1 MDQEQEFLQ
10 SLSGLR
16 DQLLDILKDY
26 WIFSIPYSL
35 GEVAIAGA
43 LAKSFKQQ
51 YGGPLAFLVDPAKMG
66 VAQLFAD
73 QVDVAVPVPMH
84 LLRNLNRRGFLSP
97 ETFRRGSVQDV
108 YEIHGAKLN
117 FVSLVTLRNQ
127 HPDRGLP
134 VTDVFRFAM
143 RLPWEAPLHP
153 GRPDKEALEQAE
165 RIAASVGMEP
175 GNSVILFPGNN
186 TNLPAPSV
194 FWKRVAKEA
203 AAAGK
208 RVFVNV
214 SGAALLPDDL
224 DVPGIPVELND
235 IPQAIA
241 LCEIAGR
248 IVAGSNGFLMT
259 ALLTETRFGL
269 DVILTDAFDPTASG
283 RHYQPM
289 PIRSG
294 SLFLQAPE
302 IKEDIDRPYREWE
315 VPSSVDTESIAVE
328 LVRAWSAGNGSP
340 S

>member
-16 DQLLDILKDY
+16 DQLLDVLKDY

-84 LLRNLNRRGFLSP
+84 LLRNLNRLGFLSP

-108 YEIHGAKLN
+108 FEIHGAKLN
-117 FVSLVTLRNQ
+117 FVSLFTLRNQ

-186 TNLPAPSV
+186 TNVPAPSV
-194 FWKRVAKEA
+194 FWRRVANEA
-203 AAAGK
+203 AAVGK

-214 SGAALLPDDL
+214 SGAAFLPDDL
-224 DVPGIPVELND
+224 DIPGISVELND

-241 LCEIAGR
+241 FCEIAGR
-248 IVAGSNGFLMT
+248 VIAGSNGFLMT
-259 ALLTETRFGL
+259 ALLTESSFGL
-269 DVILTDAFDPTASG
+269 DVILTDAFDPTGTG
-283 RHYQPM
+283 RCFQPM

-294 SLFLQAPE
+294 SLFLHAPE
-302 IKEDIDRPYREWE
+302 VTEDIDRPYREWE
-315 VPSSVDTESIAVE
+315 VPTSVDTETIAVE
-328 LVRAWSAGNGSP
+328 LVRAWSAGSGSP